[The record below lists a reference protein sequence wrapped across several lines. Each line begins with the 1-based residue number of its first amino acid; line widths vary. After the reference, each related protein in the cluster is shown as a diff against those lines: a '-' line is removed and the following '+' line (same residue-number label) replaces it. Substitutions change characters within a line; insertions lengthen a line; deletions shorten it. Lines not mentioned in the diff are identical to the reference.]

1 MTEPDTPTRILAAA
15 DELFGEIGYDGV
27 SVRDIAERAGVNKA
41 LVFYHFGSKDELF
54 ARILDR
60 YYTEHQR
67 ALERAF
73 EADLPVRERLH
84 RVMDAYI
91 DYISEN
97 RHYPRLVQRL
107 VAGSGAHMA
116 PIKDNLGALF
126 QSTVEALEDIAPTAG
141 PYSARPF
148 FVTFS
153 GAVINYFTYAPV
165 LAPVWGGDPL
175 SDEGIDERRAHL
187 HWLVDAMLGGM
198 RPPG

>member
-1 MTEPDTPTRILAAA
+1 MTDPDTPTRILAAA
-15 DELFGEIGYDGV
+15 DALFGEIGYDGV

-54 ARILDR
+54 ARILHR
-60 YYTEHQR
+60 YYTEHQD

-73 EADLPVRERLH
+73 ATDLPVRQRLH
-84 RVMDAYI
+84 RVIDAYV

-107 VAGSGAHMA
+107 VAGSGAPMA
-116 PIKDNLGALF
+116 PIADNLGALF
-126 QSTVEALEDIAPTAG
+126 QSIVEALRDVAPAAG
-141 PYSARPF
+141 PLSARHF

-165 LAPVWGGDPL
+165 LAPVWQGDPL
-175 SDEGIDERRAHL
+175 SDEGIAERRAHL
-187 HWLVDAMLGGM
+187 HWLVDALLGEM
-198 RPPG
+198 RPAR

>member
-1 MTEPDTPTRILAAA
+1 MTDPDTPTRILAAA

-60 YYTEHQR
+60 YYTEHQA

-73 EADLPVRERLH
+73 ATDLPVRERLH
-84 RVMDAYI
+84 RVIDAYV

-107 VAGSGAHMA
+107 VAGSGAPMA
-116 PIKDNLGALF
+116 PIADNLGALF
-126 QSTVEALEDIAPTAG
+126 RSTVEALRDVAPTAG
-141 PYSARPF
+141 PRSARHF

-165 LAPVWGGDPL
+165 LAPVWEGDPL
-175 SDEGIDERRAHL
+175 SDDGIAERRAHL
-187 HWLVDAMLGGM
+187 HWLVDALLGEM
-198 RPPG
+198 RPAP